1 MKKIGGY
8 VLLAVL
14 FGLVATIFSGCI
26 GYNTNWDP
34 SWTDRYEHE
43 KRHFRAFWQ
52 DMSSIHRFIDRH
64 LYNFDEND
72 PGRY

>member
-1 MKKIGGY
+1 MGKYLRIGLLIVALIGG
-8 VLLAVL
+8 LM
-14 FGLVATIFSGCI
+14 GCI

-52 DMSSIHRFIDRH
+52 DMSGVHRFIDRH
-64 LYNFDEND
+64 LFNFDEND
-72 PGRY
+72 PARY